1 MQQGQEQLAR
11 DLSQPNRMA
20 PRWAAIMRYGRVLLG
35 MLMLLLFTGCAL
47 PQISAEERIFLPIT
61 VELLDVVT
69 LPRQTFE
76 DTVVGGLSA
85 LTYDRNRDVFYALS
99 DDRGGFAPPRFY
111 TLAMGIADAATE
123 QPTIGSVSVADVTL
137 LRDAA
142 GEVYERDR
150 LDPEGMVL
158 SPRQTLFISSEGIAS
173 TASPPALNEY
183 DLETGRL
190 MTEFRIPDRFLPS
203 PDLDATAPEATPRG
217 IRSNQGF
224 EALALGPTF
233 SAGDFEPFRLFMAAE
248 SALAQDF
255 DNNPANP
262 LTSRFLHYLIA
273 PEQSTLIAEHA
284 YPLSLEPTGTVS
296 HGLTELVA
304 IDAGGHFLALERA
317 YGIRG
322 FEIKLFQLA
331 TGGATDI
338 SKFPRLVSLEG
349 VNPIWKQPVL
359 DFATLDISDTSENVI
374 QNLEGM
380 TLGPGLPNG
389 AVTLW
394 IISDDNFADD
404 QTTQIWLF
412 RLQQG

>member
-1 MQQGQEQLAR
+1 MQQ
-11 DLSQPNRMA
+11 SQAHLTRNLNPSNRTPSLWSVM
-20 PRWAAIMRYGRVLLG
+20 WRYSRVLLG
-35 MLMLLLFTGCAL
+35 VWILLLATGCSL

-99 DDRGGFAPPRFY
+99 DDRGGFAPPHFY
-111 TLAMGIADAATE
+111 TLAMGITDVTAE
-123 QPTIGSVSVADVTL
+123 RPTIGPISLSDVTF
-137 LRDAA
+137 LRDETDA
-142 GEVYERDR
+142 VYGRDQ

-158 SPRQTLFISSEGIAS
+158 SPRQTLFISSEGVAS
-173 TASPPALNEY
+173 TESPPALNEY

-190 MTEFRIPDRFLPS
+190 ITEFRIPNRFLPS
-203 PDLDATAPEATPRG
+203 TDPEAAPQG

-224 EALALGPTF
+224 EALALGPTS
-233 SAGDFEPFRLFMAAE
+233 SAGDFEPFRLFMASE

-255 DNNPANP
+255 DEDPANP
-262 LTSRFLHYLIA
+262 LTSRLLHYLIA

-304 IDAGGHFLALERA
+304 IDSGGHFLALERA

-322 FEIKLFQLA
+322 FAIKLFQLA

-338 SKFPRLVSLEG
+338 SAFSRLPSLEG
-349 VNPIWKQPVL
+349 INPIRKQPLL
-359 DFATLDISDTSENVI
+359 DFATLDTPGDAI

-380 TLGPGLPNG
+380 TLGPGFPDG
-389 AVTLW
+389 AVSLW

-412 RLQQG
+412 RLQQS

>member
-1 MQQGQEQLAR
+1 MEQGQEQLAR
-11 DLSQPNRMA
+11 DLSQPNRMLSS
-20 PRWAAIMRYGRVLLG
+20 WAVMMRYGRVLLG
-35 MLMLLLFTGCAL
+35 MWVLLLFTGCTL

-85 LTYDRNRDVFYALS
+85 LTYDRSRDVFYALS
-99 DDRGGFAPPRFY
+99 DDRGSFASPRFY
-111 TLAMGIADAATE
+111 TLAMSIADATAE
-123 QPTIGSVSVADVTL
+123 RPQIGSVSVSDVTL
-137 LRDAA
+137 LRDAT

-150 LDPEGMVL
+150 LDTEGIVL
-158 SPRQTLFISSEGIAS
+158 SPRQTLFISSEGVAN
-173 TASPPALNEY
+173 TKSPPALNEY
-183 DLETGRL
+183 NLETGRL
-190 MTEFRIPDRFLPS
+190 ITEFRIPDRFLPS
-203 PDLDATAPEATPRG
+203 SDPAATEPEVALQG

-224 EALALGPTF
+224 EALALGPTS
-233 SAGDFEPFRLFMAAE
+233 SAGDFEPFRLFMATE

-262 LTSRFLHYLIA
+262 LTSRFLHYLIS

-284 YPLSLEPTGTVS
+284 YPLSLEPTGAVS

-322 FEIKLFQLA
+322 FDIKLFQLA

-338 SKFPRLVSLEG
+338 STFSRLVSLEG
-349 VNPIWKQPVL
+349 VNPIRKQPLL
-359 DFATLDISDTSENVI
+359 DFATLDTSETSGNVI

-389 AVTLW
+389 AITLW

-412 RLQQG
+412 RLQQS